1 MLKQKLGAKTMKIN
15 LHLEVLKIFQLDFGL
30 DSEKQIGDTKALPAP
45 AEDATLVEVH
55 PDPAPAKKE

>member
-1 MLKQKLGAKTMKIN
+1 MKIN